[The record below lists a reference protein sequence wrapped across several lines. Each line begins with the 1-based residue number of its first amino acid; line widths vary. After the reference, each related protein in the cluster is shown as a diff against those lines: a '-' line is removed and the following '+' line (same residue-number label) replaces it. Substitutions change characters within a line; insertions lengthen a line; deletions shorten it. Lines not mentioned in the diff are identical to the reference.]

1 MLQYLVIYV
10 FVVASFAS
18 EQNILAPKSPSN
30 VGQSAAEIIDSNL
43 LSVDLSLINK
53 NVSASSLLSQLL
65 SVNPKD
71 VSHVIDLIRKLIAQA
86 TQDIGNLDSQLASA
100 KQDMDRKVAVDNA
113 AQLAKDKAHAA
124 VKRAQ
129 TAYEAARIAKERSKV
144 ARDLATIHHQEMT
157 DRVKVEKPELEAQ
170 LKVLKQVLALLNPLV
185 QGPKLSKAHV
195 SRTVRNVY
203 KTFDIS
209 FDVYLNR
216 FNAASGWQSI
226 FQMAYGSSN
235 TYIPG
240 VWVHSSAT
248 YLHINQ
254 GQNGAGAYNFPSFP
268 LKIWNHV
275 QFKQVL
281 VNGKYMNSIIINGKT
296 VRTVQN
302 TKPREFQNVKVY
314 TGSPWYNAADGYVK
328 NIRIISKR

>member
-53 NVSASSLLSQLL
+53 NASASSLLSQLL

-185 QGPKLSKAHV
+185 QGPKLSKGHV
-195 SRTVRNVY
+195 TRTVRNVY

-216 FNAASGWQSI
+216 FNAASGWQNI
-226 FQMAYGSSN
+226 FQMAYGGGN
-235 TYIPG
+235 HHVIAA
-240 VWVHSSAT
+240 WVHSSYT
-248 YLHINQ
+248 YLHLY
-254 GQNGAGAYNFPSFP
+254 NGAGAYNFPSFP

-281 VNGKYMNSIIINGKT
+281 VNGKYMNSIIINGKIA
-296 VRTVQN
+296 RTVQN

-314 TGSPWYNAADGYVK
+314 TASPWYSVADGYVK